1 MGVVN
6 VTANSLANFGRDG
19 GLPSLA
25 ANQFAVLG
33 VHLVHLIIEMALN
46 LDLNRDLLDW
56 SRAAIVVLL
65 RDLFVE

>member
-6 VTANSLANFGRDG
+6 VTANSIANFSWDG

-25 ANQFAVLG
+25 ANQFAILL
-33 VHLVHLIIEMALN
+33 VHLVHLIVELALN
-46 LDLNRDLLDW
+46 LDLNRNLLDW
-56 SRAAIVVLL
+56 SGAAIVVLL